1 MASLGSSGRVFSYF
15 FVRRKDMSS
24 PLAEQ
29 VDLKSS
35 WSNVESS
42 EATFVHAP
50 FGRNK
55 TALSWVE
62 GECLSPLH
70 KR

>member
-1 MASLGSSGRVFSYF
+1 
-15 FVRRKDMSS
+15 MSS

>member
-1 MASLGSSGRVFSYF
+1 
-15 FVRRKDMSS
+15 MSS

-29 VDLKSS
+29 VDLKPS

-42 EATFVHAP
+42 EATFVIESMLHAP

-55 TALSWVE
+55 TALSWVNV
-62 GECLSPLH
+62 LVPFI
-70 KR
+70 KDD